1 MIQQTLLVFTL
12 LNGVYTGSGAAR
24 RRAKPRCVMRC
35 PALRCVA
42 TPDPVRTR
50 HYSELR
56 QLVPVYCSRSR
67 VLPGLTL
74 GASCFSSDA
83 CLGSRPLG
91 GAGMKVVIT
100 VNAHYKAVVALF
112 TRRKV
117 LK

>member
-1 MIQQTLLVFTL
+1 
-12 LNGVYTGSGAAR
+12 
-24 RRAKPRCVMRC
+24 MRC
-35 PALRCVA
+35 PGLRCVA

-91 GAGMKVVIT
+91 GARMKVVIT

-112 TRRKV
+112 TRCKV